1 MVYVIQC
8 GLFFFVMTWQ
18 IFDPQPTQLDKILQT
33 FDQFACRSLWSIMT
47 MILGDQVNF
56 DRQLSI
62 FHLNKPPHSLFLSLS
77 LIKH

>member
-33 FDQFACRSLWSIMT
+33 LDQFACRSLWSIMT

-62 FHLNKPPHSLFLSLS
+62 FHLNKPPHSLSLS